1 MISTPTPNYV
11 SKPSKV
17 IRFPIPIPEH
27 AMTNTILAIDLGK
40 FNSVLC
46 HFDPDTR
53 EAVFRTVRTTPAV
66 LRAELLRQPVV
77 SVVIEACSPAGWV
90 HDLCGELKL
99 PCLVAITSGAA
110 WQWKNVKARPTA
122 TTR

>member
-1 MISTPTPNYV
+1 MSAI
-11 SKPSKV
+11 
-17 IRFPIPIPEH
+17 
-27 AMTNTILAIDLGK
+27 ILAIDLGK

-46 HFDPDTR
+46 HFDADTR
-53 EAVFRTVRTTPAV
+53 EASFRTVKTTPAV

-99 PCLVAITSGAA
+99 PCLVANTSGAA